1 MKRKFVKV
9 MFFGALALSTVTY
22 VGCKDY
28 DDDIDN
34 LQTQID
40 ANKAS
45 IADLQKFVDAGNW
58 VTKVDD
64 IAGGFRITFN
74 NGKTYDVV
82 NGKDGATGPA
92 GPAGPAGPQG
102 KLGESSTVTISDT
115 GEWLINGVSTGWSA
129 HAPYIQ
135 DGYWYY
141 WSKNENNGKG
151 GFVKGDKATGE
162 DGEDGK
168 GTPGADGFSPYI
180 ANGNNG
186 DKGYWYFYEPDNSN
200 AIESGELK
208 GWVKGPFTE
217 STITLTK
224 SADKPCW
231 ILTQNLDDDTDRTV
245 ILPTA
250 DNLISLKGVSII
262 DGKIE
267 TAGTKE
273 IALYYGVVDNEE
285 GVEFDGVTYADGT
298 VLTSNSAV
306 INAMV
311 NPYEIDLTQYTI
323 KLQDSHG
330 NTCFTLSQP
339 EKNVSSTPLTR
350 ADEEWNKGIY
360 NLTVSF
366 AEGVNANNIKGG
378 VAYALATENAWG
390 KTILS
395 EYDVNVE
402 ADGNTAPGLS
412 SSYSI
417 DAPFIELNDLD
428 ELVKKAGEDNL
439 ENVAAYYYEF
449 SDLPNTVTFDKTAKT
464 ITSTVGQTIPGT
476 LHYLKV
482 DGTTGETELT
492 LNFKSVAEVVTVPE
506 MNWVVNTPVA
516 NAKIELP
523 AVIKNLLDDASGD
536 YSLIYAKGIDL
547 VTPGTGDIAF
557 AKTPVKVDGN
567 EVTYMDGSISLALTD
582 NGETGAK
589 KIYYLTPT
597 FLNAKVTATSHIVK
611 LAVKNSAGD
620 PSLGT
625 DIVKTI
631 NLKVNITQ
639 DNSKIFVF
647 KPLDAFF
654 DESKKN
660 ASGYGAPT
668 ATDVEYDLYTLFAT
682 ISDADKANISLVTD
696 WDAADGKV
704 TIPYSDISK
713 GTTATKHDLTLA
725 YQPFAN
731 TNLAKIPYTFTLAV
745 WSEIERGTHGTV
757 TGKFLSEAQRSEKL
771 ELSKFVW
778 KDVKGSTVKLKDDA
792 RIKSI
797 TLELSDEAKN
807 YMQLDNTDFK
817 TNNTINITMKDNITQ
832 IVTEIPG
839 SKSYVTMK
847 VVDTWGVTTSVKV
860 EIPVKKL

>member
-64 IAGGFRITFN
+64 ITNGFRITFN

-82 NGKDGATGPA
+82 NGKDGEPGVGQP
-92 GPAGPAGPQG
+92 
-102 KLGESSTVTISDT
+102 GESSTVTISET
-115 GEWLINGVSTGWSA
+115 GEWLINGKPTGWSA

-135 DGYWYY
+135 GGYWYY
-141 WSKNENNGKG
+141 WSKSENDGKG
-151 GFVKGDKATGE
+151 GFVKGDKAKGE
-162 DGEDGK
+162 DGQPGV

-200 AIESGELK
+200 AIASGELK

-217 STITLTK
+217 ATITLTK

-231 ILTQNLDDDTDRTV
+231 TLKQDLGDGTEKTV

-250 DNLISLKGVSII
+250 DNLISLKGVNII

-273 IALYYGVVDNEE
+273 VTLYYGEITEAN
-285 GVEFDGVTYADGT
+285 GVKFGDPEVTYAKGT
-298 VLTSNSAV
+298 LLTSNSAV
-306 INAMV
+306 INTLI
-311 NPYEIDLTQYTI
+311 NPSDIDLAQYSI
-323 KLQDSHG
+323 ELQDSHG
-330 NTCFTLSQP
+330 NTCYTLSQP
-339 EKNVSSTPLTR
+339 KQNMSSTPLTR
-350 ADEEWNKGIY
+350 ADEQWNRGIY
-360 NLTVSF
+360 DLAISF
-366 AEGVNANNIKGG
+366 AEGVKKDAIKDG

-390 KTILS
+390 KTIMS
-395 EYDVNVE
+395 EYDVNVV
-402 ADGNTAPGLS
+402 ADGTTAPALGA
-412 SSYSI
+412 SYTI
-417 DAPFIELNDLD
+417 DAPFNEVNVLD
-428 ELVKKAGEDNL
+428 ELVKSAGETNL

-449 SDLPNTVTFDKTAKT
+449 SNLPKTVTFDKTKNT
-464 ITSTVGQTIPGT
+464 ISSTVGQTVPGT
-476 LHYLKV
+476 LHYLTV
-482 DGTTGETELT
+482 NGTKGETNLI
-492 LNFKSVAEVVTVPE
+492 LNFKSVAPEVVVPE
-506 MNWVVNTPVA
+506 MNWTVNTKA
-516 NAKIELP
+516 ADAKITLP
-523 AVIKNLLDDASGD
+523 AEIKNLLDDQSGN
-536 YSLIYAKGIDL
+536 YSLIYANGSDL
-547 VTPGTGDIAF
+547 LTPGSGDIAF
-557 AKTPVKVDGN
+557 AKTPVKVDGKDVN
-567 EVTYMDGSISLALTD
+567 YIDGSISLALTD
-582 NGETGAK
+582 NGQAGDK
-589 KIYYLTPT
+589 KVYYLTPT
-597 FLNAKVTATSHIVK
+597 FLNNKVTATSHIVK
-611 LAVKNSAGD
+611 LVVKNSAGSS
-620 PSLGT
+620 SLGT
-625 DIVKTI
+625 DVVRII
-631 NLKVNITQ
+631 NLKVNIAQ

-668 ATDVEYDLYTLFAT
+668 TTDVEYDLYTLFAT
-682 ISDADKANISLVTD
+682 ISDADKANISLDTD
-696 WDAADGKV
+696 WDATDGIV

-713 GTTATKHDLTLA
+713 GTTANKHDLTIA
-725 YQPFAN
+725 YQPFGN

-778 KDVKGSTVKLKDDA
+778 KDVKGSAVKLKEDG